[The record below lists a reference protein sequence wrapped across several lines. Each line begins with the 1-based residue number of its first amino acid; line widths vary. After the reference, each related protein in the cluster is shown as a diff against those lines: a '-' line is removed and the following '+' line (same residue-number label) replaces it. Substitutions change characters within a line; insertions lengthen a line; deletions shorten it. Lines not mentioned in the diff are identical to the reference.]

1 MVPRATSAEKAP
13 ILAMSSV
20 GLVRKGLPTWTR
32 GLIISGE
39 LGVELSLSQ
48 LALFFMRFPHFA
60 NSGKL
65 VQESGFVSSL
75 RRNYPD
81 QVQRVDGKRS
91 HPLSRVYP
99 SSPLTERTKIRVY
112 KRWLLGFFE
121 EIARPVGP
129 AGLLRLRTEINL
141 QLHSNLQGFQSRC
154 SDNAR
159 QLDPFFH
166 FHNSHRIGSHM
177 FELRRRNMDN
187 CVGDELALSTELN
200 PLNPRRPTLWTD
212 CSRRDHNV
220 FAAHAPYGHQL
231 AICALPIELLD
242 CGRW

>member
-65 VQESGFVSSL
+65 VEESGFVSSL
-75 RRNYPD
+75 RRHYPD

-99 SSPLTERTKIRVY
+99 SSPLIEETKIRVF
-112 KRWLLGFFE
+112 KRWLFGFFE
-121 EIARPVGP
+121 EIAWPVRP
-129 AGLLRLRTEINL
+129 AGFLRFRTEINF
-141 QLHSNLQGFQSRC
+141 QLHSNFQGFQSRC
-154 SDNAR
+154 PDNAG
-159 QLDPFFH
+159 QLDALFH
-166 FHNSHRIGSHM
+166 LHNSNGIWSHM
-177 FELRRRNMDN
+177 FELWR
-187 CVGDELALSTELN
+187 
-200 PLNPRRPTLWTD
+200 
-212 CSRRDHNV
+212 
-220 FAAHAPYGHQL
+220 
-231 AICALPIELLD
+231 
-242 CGRW
+242 